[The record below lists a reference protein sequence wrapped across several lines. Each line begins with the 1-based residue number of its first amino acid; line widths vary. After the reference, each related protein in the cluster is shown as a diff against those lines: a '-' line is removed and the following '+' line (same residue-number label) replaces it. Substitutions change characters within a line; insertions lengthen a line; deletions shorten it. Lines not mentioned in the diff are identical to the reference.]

1 MASATVVSSPKTT
14 ATSTSTANDMSK
26 PSSVMED
33 IHSFNAFKEKQQKNI
48 QERVSAVVK
57 EEFSDEEDAKKQVMR
72 GYERILQSFVMKDR
86 PKASDCAMGV
96 IVAELIEKTD
106 PDFEFSIFDVM
117 ILTSW
122 ASERLVFAD
131 GTSYVDFL

>member
-1 MASATVVSSPKTT
+1 MASTTVVSSPKTT
-14 ATSTSTANDMSK
+14 VTNTSEL
-26 PSSVMED
+26 PSVMKD

-48 QERVSAVVK
+48 QERISAVVK
-57 EEFSDEEDAKKQVMR
+57 EQFSDEEDVKKQVMR
-72 GYERILQSFVMKDR
+72 GYERILQKFVMKDR
-86 PKASDCAMGV
+86 PKVSDCAMGV

-106 PDFEFSIFDVM
+106 PDFEFSISDVM

>member
-1 MASATVVSSPKTT
+1 MASTTVVSSPRP
-14 ATSTSTANDMSK
+14 
-26 PSSVMED
+26 PSRTHPNFRHERY
-33 IHSFNAFKEKQQKNI
+33 SFIQRIQGKQQKNI
-48 QERVSAVVK
+48 QERISAVVK
-57 EEFSDEEDAKKQVMR
+57 EQFSDEEDVKKQVMR
-72 GYERILQSFVMKDR
+72 GYERVLQSVMKDR
-86 PKASDCAMGV
+86 PKVSDCAMGV

-106 PDFEFSIFDVM
+106 PDFEFSISDVM

>member
-1 MASATVVSSPKTT
+1 MASATVVNTPKTT
-14 ATSTSTANDMSK
+14 VTSTTNDMSK

-33 IHSFNAFKEKQQKNI
+33 IHSFNAFKEKQQKNL
-48 QERVSAVVK
+48 QERISAVVK
-57 EEFSDEEDAKKQVMR
+57 EEFSDEEDVNKQVMR
-72 GYERILQSFVMKDR
+72 CYERALQKFVMKDR
-86 PKASDCAMGV
+86 PKVSDCAMGV